1 MSGMHRIGDDGDVA
15 RRRVPRRALRR
26 SMGTLLLTGS
36 IGFGF
41 LTVLGVAGSAG
52 GPNSVITTLAAASSP
67 HPSSPSTSSA
77 HPSAT
82 ARPSSP
88 PPPTATATPVPPTAA
103 PTPSCFLGLFC
114 TTPTPAPP
122 TATPAPAT
130 PTPVPATP
138 TPAPATPTPTPAP
151 GGSTPT
157 PAPGGS
163 TPTPAPGGIINGP
176 YCDPSVSTC
185 PGQAPVPASNSLFQ
199 PGPDSSGT
207 TTDTSGSGT
216 SGGSGTDSSGG
227 TSTDTSGSG
236 TGATDTSSTDTSS
249 SSTDA
254 TAPDTGGTPSAAP
267 AGAAGASSGG
277 KGQDSNSLF
286 GNQPLPAAD
295 APATAS
301 AETTLNIWAIVGA
314 ALIVLAVVLSHVVST
329 LRQRGRKRAAS
340 TA

>member
-1 MSGMHRIGDDGDVA
+1 MHRIGDDGDVA

-52 GPNSVITTLAAASSP
+52 GPSGVITTLAAASSP
-67 HPSSPSTSSA
+67 HPSSPSTSTA
-77 HPSAT
+77 HPSST

-88 PPPTATATPVPPTAA
+88 PPPTAAPTPVPPPTAPPCPGGLGSLLFGCPTA
-103 PTPSCFLGLFC
+103 P
-114 TTPTPAPP
+114 PAPP

-138 TPAPATPTPTPAP
+138 TPVPSTPTPTPAP

-157 PAPGGS
+157 PAPGG
-163 TPTPAPGGIINGP
+163 GIVNGP
-176 YCDPSVSTC
+176 YCDPTVSTC
-185 PGQAPVPASNSLFQ
+185 PGQAPAPNSNSLFQ
-199 PGPDSSGT
+199 PGPDTSGST
-207 TTDTSGSGT
+207 TGTSGSG
-216 SGGSGTDSSGG
+216 SG
-227 TSTDTSGSG
+227 TSTDTSG
-236 TGATDTSSTDTSS
+236 TSSTDTGGSATGSS
-249 SSTDA
+249 GTDTTSTD
-254 TAPDTGGTPSAAP
+254 TSGTDTQAPDTGGTPSPAP
-267 AGAAGASSGG
+267 AAAAGASSGG
-277 KGQDSNSLF
+277 RGQDSNSLF

-301 AETTLNIWAIVGA
+301 AETTVNIWAIVGA
-314 ALIVLAVVLSHVVST
+314 ALIVAAVVLSHVVST

-340 TA
+340 AA